1 MAATFS
7 NLSLQFLVIL
17 LSLNSL
23 IDISLGGRQ
32 IDPKSSTQFIKTSC
46 SSTRYPDLCCATLL
60 SQASTI
66 QTSPRLM
73 VHAALNVALG
83 NAKSTTA
90 SVVKLSKT
98 HGLQPKETNAMQ
110 DCLEVLSDTEEE
122 LRKSISEMDKIES
135 ANAGLTVNDIQ
146 TWVSAAL
153 TDETTCSDVF
163 EVEHISGGAK
173 TSVRSQLLTV
183 AHLTSNA
190 LALVNDYASNL
201 A

>member
-1 MAATFS
+1 MATTFS

-17 LSLNSL
+17 LALTCL
-23 IDISLGGRQ
+23 IDTSLGGRQ

-66 QTSPRLM
+66 QTSPRLI
-73 VHAALNVALG
+73 VHAALNVALS
-83 NAKSTTA
+83 NAKTTTA
-90 SVVKLSKT
+90 SMVKLSKT
-98 HGLQPKETNAMQ
+98 QGLQPKQTSAMQ
-110 DCLEVLSDTEEE
+110 DCLEVLSDTEDE
-122 LRKSISEMDKIES
+122 LTKSIGEMDKINS
-135 ANAGLTVNDIQ
+135 SNAGLTINNIQ

-153 TDETTCSDVF
+153 TDEDTCSDVF
-163 EVEHISGGAK
+163 EGKSISSNAK
-173 TSVRSQLLTV
+173 TSVKSQLLTV

-190 LALVNDYASNL
+190 LALINDYASHH